1 MRKIKLKIPLTSL
14 GVCGIVSVMKNTL
27 TFAVGNAKLGKEIA
41 TFSLPSGYTC
51 PSAHLCLSKADRV
64 TGKISDGEKTEF
76 RCFSASQEAVF
87 PAVRLSRW
95 NNFEALKA
103 LGADYSRIA
112 SLIEKSLPVQDI
124 VRLHVAG
131 DFYSQAYFDA
141 WIEVAKNNPTK
152 TFYTYT
158 KSLSYWIK
166 RKNEI
171 PQNLKLNAS
180 KGGKHD
186 NLITEHSLK
195 FAEVVLTEQEA
206 IDKGLS
212 IDHDDSHA
220 FAQDSSFALLIHGTQ
235 PKGSKAGVALSALRK
250 QGKGGYGK
258 KR

>member
-1 MRKIKLKIPLTSL
+1 
-14 GVCGIVSVMKNTL
+14 MKNTL
-27 TFAVGNAKLGKEIA
+27 TFAVGNAKLGKEIT

-51 PSAHLCLSKADRV
+51 PSAHFCLSKADRV
-64 TGKISDGEKTEF
+64 TGKVSDGEQTQF

-87 PAVRLSRW
+87 PSVRLSRW
-95 NNFEALKA
+95 NNFEALKIFGSNY
-103 LGADYSRIA
+103 LEIA
-112 SLIEKSLPVQDI
+112 NLIEKSLPKQDI

-141 WIEVAKNNPTK
+141 WIQVAKNNPSK
-152 TFYTYT
+152 VFYAYT
-158 KSLSYWIK
+158 KSLNYWIK

-171 PQNLKLNAS
+171 PENFKLNAS

-186 NLITEHSLK
+186 DLIAEHSLK

-206 IDKGLS
+206 VDKGLS

-220 FAQDSSFALLIHGTQ
+220 YAQDDSFALLIHGTQ

-258 KR
+258 KKQSKKD

>member
-1 MRKIKLKIPLTSL
+1 
-14 GVCGIVSVMKNTL
+14 MKNTL

-64 TGKISDGEKTEF
+64 TGKISDGKETEF

-103 LGADYSRIA
+103 FGADYSGIA
-112 SLIEKSLPVQDI
+112 NLIEKSLPKQDI

-166 RKNEI
+166 IGR
-171 PQNLKLNAS
+171 A
-180 KGGKHD
+180 H
-186 NLITEHSLK
+186 
-195 FAEVVLTEQEA
+195 V
-206 IDKGLS
+206 
-212 IDHDDSHA
+212 
-220 FAQDSSFALLIHGTQ
+220 
-235 PKGSKAGVALSALRK
+235 
-250 QGKGGYGK
+250 
-258 KR
+258 